1 MMQRSAPGPMPID
14 AAMRA
19 KALAR
24 WEGEGGALGPPR
36 AAADALDGA
45 RAKAAIAAFPRE
57 NMDR

>member
-1 MMQRSAPGPMPID
+1 MMQRGTHGDMPPID

-24 WEGEGGALGPPR
+24 WEGEGGALGPARLP
-36 AAADALDGA
+36 AHGDGVGGKD
-45 RAKAAIAAFPRE
+45 RIAAFLRE